1 MRDRSLC
8 SIHSK
13 GLAMTQA
20 SRKCAISIVALSAT
34 ILISGCFELGGSNDA
49 DSSFT
54 PVAGQNDPNPNANN
68 TAPTISGTPS
78 NIAVVGVN
86 WSFIPTSNDIDGD
99 LLTFSV
105 TNLPDW
111 AIFEE
116 SNGRISG
123 APRLGDSAVYEDITI
138 SVTDGE
144 LTASLPAFSIN
155 VSQVANGSATLTW
168 TAPTLNSDGSPL
180 TDLASYRI
188 YYGFSA
194 GNYPNSINVDN
205 PGVTSYVVE
214 NLPPN
219 TYFFVTTSVNA
230 NGIESAF
237 SNVASTTVN

>member
-1 MRDRSLC
+1 
-8 SIHSK
+8 
-13 GLAMTQA
+13 MTQA
-20 SRKCAISIVALSAT
+20 SRKCTLSIVLLSTT
-34 ILISGCFELGGSNDA
+34 ILMSGCFELGGSKDSE
-49 DSSFT
+49 SSFT
-54 PVAGQNDPNPNANN
+54 PIAGQAGPNPTANN
-68 TAPTISGTPS
+68 SAPTISGTPS

-86 WSFIPTSNDIDGD
+86 WSFTPNGNDVDGD

-123 APRLGDSAVYEDITI
+123 APRLGDSAVYEDIVI
-138 SVTDGE
+138 SVSDGE
-144 LTASLPAFSIN
+144 LTASLPAFDIN

-188 YYGFSA
+188 YYGFTE
-194 GNYPNSINVDN
+194 GNYPNAINVDN
-205 PGVTSYVVE
+205 PGITSYVVE

-219 TYFFVTTSVNA
+219 TYFFVTTSVNT
-230 NGIESAF
+230 NGMESAF
-237 SNVASTTVN
+237 SNVASATVN